1 MISFAVVE
9 ISLSFRCFLISGKL
23 GGSVFCGADGVRL
36 VGSANGV
43 VFCSLSTL
51 RVPVLSS
58 SLPWETRPA
67 SASWVARRLRWLC
80 PPEFS

>member
-36 VGSANGV
+36 VGWANG
-43 VFCSLSTL
+43 
-51 RVPVLSS
+51 
-58 SLPWETRPA
+58 
-67 SASWVARRLRWLC
+67 
-80 PPEFS
+80 